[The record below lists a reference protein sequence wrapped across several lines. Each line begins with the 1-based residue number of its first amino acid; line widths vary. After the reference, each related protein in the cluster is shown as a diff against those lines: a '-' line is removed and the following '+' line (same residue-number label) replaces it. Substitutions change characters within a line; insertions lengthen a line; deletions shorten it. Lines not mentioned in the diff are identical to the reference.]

1 MTQPGLLTTRPQ
13 PGSSGSRAW
22 VVFTHT
28 LPWQGEDGTLIP
40 NSQPLSTHH
49 SPPASLRMSLW
60 IPEGYGRSQR
70 LGPP

>member
-28 LPWQGEDGTLIP
+28 PPWQGEDETLIP

-49 SPPASLRMSLW
+49 SRPASLRMSLW